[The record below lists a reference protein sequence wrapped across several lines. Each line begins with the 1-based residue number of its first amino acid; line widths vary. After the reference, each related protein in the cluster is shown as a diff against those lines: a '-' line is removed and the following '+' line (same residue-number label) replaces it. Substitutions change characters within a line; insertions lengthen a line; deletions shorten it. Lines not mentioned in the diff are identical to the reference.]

1 MRSSRLTIGKRE
13 YAYLEEGRG
22 PLLLFGHG
30 TYGGKELFESQIAS
44 LSSSYRC
51 VAVDWPGHG
60 GTTFAPEGWG
70 VDELVDDV
78 PRLLDALGADSACL
92 AGVSQGA
99 AVFMRAV
106 LRFPERARAL
116 VNMCAGP
123 AGPPAGAIDTSR
135 EFAAV
140 LRDETDEIKRRR
152 VVERVVNEWFHA
164 PGFADANPQAFA
176 REIDVILR
184 HPRVGIA
191 LAAEVPATYRS
202 IVDELGGIRCPTLVI
217 WGDSD
222 PRVEVAPEMAR
233 GIPGAELVVVPN
245 AGHHVNVD
253 APDAVSDAIERFLR
267 TVS

>member
-1 MRSSRLTIGKRE
+1 VRSSRLTIDDRE

-30 TYGGKELFESQIAS
+30 TYGGKELFEPQIEH

-60 GTTFAPEGWG
+60 GTTFAPQGWG

-78 PRLLDALGADSACL
+78 PRLLDALDADSAYL

-116 VNMCAGP
+116 VEMCAGP
-123 AGPPAGAIDTSR
+123 AGPPAAAIDVSR
-135 EFAAV
+135 QFAAV
-140 LRDETDEIKRRR
+140 LRDETDEAERRR
-152 VVERVVNEWFHA
+152 AVERVVGEWFHV
-164 PGFADANPQAFA
+164 PGFAEVDPQAFA
-176 REIDVILR
+176 REVDVILS
-184 HPRVGIA
+184 HPRAGIA

-202 IVDELGGIRCPTLVI
+202 IADELGEIRCPTLVI
-217 WGDSD
+217 WGDGD
-222 PRVEVAPEMAR
+222 PRVEVAAEMAR
-233 GIPGAELVVVPN
+233 AIPGAELIVMPN

-253 APDAVSDAIERFLR
+253 APHAVSVAIERFLQK
-267 TVS
+267 VS